1 MHITLIEPPRYYSPT
16 SPISTVVIPPL
27 GLAYIAAALEEAGH
41 KVLVVDALAQ
51 GMATY
56 TPFRSIYL
64 RGLSIEKICEQIPAD
79 TKMIGVSC
87 MFSAQWLV
95 VRELIRELK
104 RRFPNVPVVLGGEHG
119 TGMPDLTMEQSPV
132 DVIVTGEGEE
142 TAVQLAAR
150 IQDGKPLDGMP
161 GTVVREKDGKWTV
174 NPRRD
179 RIRDINDIAPPAW
192 HLFDV
197 DAYIAFNQP
206 HGASR
211 GRFMPMLATRGCP
224 FSCTFCTS
232 PQMWTTTWIPR
243 DPEAVV
249 DEIERY
255 MKKYSATDFHF
266 EDLTAIVRKDWIVS
280 FCGAIVK
287 RGLKITFQLPSGTR
301 SEAVDDE
308 AARAMKAAGCHEF
321 SFAPESGDP
330 RVLKSIKK
338 MVNLDHLFKS
348 ARSAIDAGI
357 NVGGF
362 FIVGFPEDTWS
373 SVFNTFKT
381 IARCA
386 FNGFA
391 SVNVN
396 PYSPQP
402 NTASFQALRA
412 SGKIGALDDDYFI
425 NLFQF
430 QDIGRAKQTYNDRFS
445 SRQITCFVLT
455 GFAIF
460 YCIYFLSRPWR
471 ILTLIRDT
479 FGGKTSSNK
488 SARVVSNLLKD
499 FRSLGGKPRGESSGI
514 R

>member
-1 MHITLIEPPRYYSPT
+1 VHITLIEPPRYYSPT

-27 GLAYIAAALEEAGH
+27 GLAYIAGALEEAGH
-41 KVLVVDALAQ
+41 KVLVVDALAL

-64 RGLSIEKICEQIPAD
+64 RGLPIDEVCGRVPKD

-104 RRFPNVPVVLGGEHG
+104 KRFPGVPVVLGGEHG

-142 TAVQLAAR
+142 TAVELAAR
-150 IQDGKPLDGMP
+150 IQDGRPLEGMA
-161 GTVVREKDGKWTV
+161 GTVVRTKDKWTS
-174 NPRRD
+174 NARRD
-179 RIRDINDIAPPAW
+179 RIRKIDDIAPPAW
-192 HLFDV
+192 HYFDV

-232 PQMWTTTWIPR
+232 PQMWTTTWLPR
-243 DPEAVV
+243 DPELVV
-249 DEIERY
+249 DEMQRYMERY
-255 MKKYSATDFHF
+255 KATDFHF
-266 EDLTAIVRKDWIVS
+266 EDLTAIVKKDWIVK
-280 FCGAIVK
+280 FCAAIVR
-287 RGLKITFQLPSGTR
+287 RGLRITFQLPSGTR

-308 AARAMKAAGCHEF
+308 AAIAMKAAGCHEF

-338 MVNLDHLFKS
+338 MVNLDHLFVS
-348 ARSAIDAGI
+348 ARSAMKAGI

-362 FIVGFPEDTWS
+362 FIVGFPEDTYG

-386 FNGFA
+386 WTGFA

-402 NTASFQALRA
+402 NTASFNALRA
-412 SGKIGALDDDYFI
+412 KGVIGELDDDYFI

-430 QDIGRAKQTYNDRFS
+430 QDLGRAKQTYNDRFS
-445 SRQITCFVLT
+445 SRQITWFVLT
-455 GFAIF
+455 GFGIF
-460 YCIYFLSRPWR
+460 YAVYFLSRPWR
-471 ILTLIRDT
+471 ILTLVRDVL
-479 FGGKTSSNK
+479 GKTSSNK
-488 SARVVSNLLKD
+488 SARAMSNLLKD
-499 FRSLGGKPRGESSGI
+499 FGSLRRAPVKR
-514 R
+514 

>member
-1 MHITLIEPPRYYSPT
+1 MQITLIEPPRYYSPT

-27 GLAYIAAALEEAGH
+27 GLAYIAAALEQAGH
-41 KVLVVDALAQ
+41 QIHVVDALAQ

-56 TPFRSIYL
+56 TPFRSIHL
-64 RGLSIEKICEQIPAD
+64 RGLSIAQICEQIPKD
-79 TKMIGVSC
+79 TGMIGVSC

-95 VRELIRELK
+95 VRDLLRELK
-104 RRFPNVPVVLGGEHG
+104 QQFPHVPLVLGGEHG
-119 TGMPDLTMEQSPV
+119 TGMPDLSMAQSPV

-142 TAVQLAAR
+142 TVVELAAR
-150 IQDGKPLDGMP
+150 IQDGRPFDDVA
-161 GTVVREKDGKWTV
+161 GTVVRTKDGPVV
-174 NPRRD
+174 NPRRN
-179 RIRDINDIAPPAW
+179 RIRAINDIAPPAW

-197 DAYIAFNQP
+197 DSYIAFNQP

-232 PQMWTTTWIPR
+232 PQMWTTTWLPR
-243 DPEAVV
+243 DPQLVV

-255 MKKYSATDFHF
+255 MERYQATDFHF
-266 EDLTAIVRKDWIVS
+266 EDLTAIVRKDWIIA
-280 FCGAIVK
+280 FCNAITE

-308 AARAMKAAGCHEF
+308 AALAMKRAGCHEF

-338 MVNLDHLFKS
+338 MVNLDHLFAS
-348 ARSAIDAGI
+348 ARSAMNAGI

-362 FIVGFPEDTWS
+362 FIVGFPEDTYGS
-373 SVFNTFKT
+373 IFNTFKT

-386 FNGFA
+386 VNGFA

-402 NTASFQALRA
+402 NTASFNLLRK
-412 SGKIGALDDDYFI
+412 SGMIGELDDEYFI

-430 QDIGRAKQTYNDRFS
+430 QDIGRAKQTYNERFS
-445 SRQITCFVLT
+445 SRQITWFVLT
-455 GFAIF
+455 GFGIF
-460 YCIYFLSRPWR
+460 YVVYFLSRPWR
-471 ILTLIRDT
+471 IVTLIRDV
-479 FGGKTSSNK
+479 FSNTSSNK
-488 SARVVSNLLKD
+488 SARAMSNLIKD
-499 FRSLGGKPRGESSGI
+499 FRSFGR
-514 R
+514 RV